1 MRYQLRDGTWMKHS
15 HTLQFGVVSVISCE
29 TGENLDLEILNIHC
43 RVQNNYNW
51 MLGCLSDHLQF

>member
-1 MRYQLRDGTWMKHS
+1 MKHS
-15 HTLQFGVVSVISCE
+15 HMLQFGVVSVISSE
-29 TGENLDLEILNIHC
+29 TGEIFDLEILNIHC